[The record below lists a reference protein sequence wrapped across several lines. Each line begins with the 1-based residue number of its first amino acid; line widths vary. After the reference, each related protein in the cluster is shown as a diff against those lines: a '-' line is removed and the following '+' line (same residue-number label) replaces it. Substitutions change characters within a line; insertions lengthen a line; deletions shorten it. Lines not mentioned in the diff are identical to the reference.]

1 MMVQADSPGKIWICN
16 TDVES
21 EWSIADTRN
30 YPKRD
35 VRQVIFHHFEEILL
49 SSIGPHNTAILRS
62 QPDSQFLAYLEDL
75 GIKIPEILFVQGN
88 EEETW
93 LPTTSLIIQDPHFLN
108 ELNSRVREGKAKILE
123 SFGISKIIEDI
134 AHQTNLTLSYAN
146 SEISALISRKS
157 FIRNLAINLGIPFPE
172 GEVCENIKD
181 IPRVVKNVRS
191 KVGDCPVVIKPDL
204 GASGKGQYIIQSQ
217 KDLENISN
225 SIQDGKS
232 FGYEPPYI
240 VEQWYPNSA
249 TFSYDFKID
258 RSGYSG
264 TPIILREALERSD
277 IKHYGYIYPAK
288 YKNILHDIIHN
299 TIKLFSTAL
308 NEKYGYYG
316 PVRCDALIL
325 PDGQVFPV
333 LELNARHSL
342 FRFIDPLHKQ
352 LAPESV
358 GLFCWFFFHAPGHI
372 LFGKFIDQVIGAD
385 LLFDKNKR
393 EGVVVP
399 VWNTVTATENK
410 GDWVVE
416 SPLRRLFLLVLGDT
430 PAKVQNIENKVYE
443 KLKSFY

>member
-1 MMVQADSPGKIWICN
+1 MMSFSNAQGKIWVCN

-21 EWSIADTRN
+21 EWSQEEIDKT
-30 YPKRD
+30 PKHD
-35 VRQVIFHHFEEILL
+35 VKRVIFHHFEEILL
-49 SSIGPHNTAILRS
+49 SSISSNSTVVLRKE
-62 QPDSQFLAYLEDL
+62 PDSHFIGYLQEL
-75 GIKIPEILFVQGN
+75 GIKIPEILLVQGN
-88 EEETW
+88 EEEPW
-93 LPTTSLIIQDPHFLN
+93 LPTTNLIIQDSILLN
-108 ELNSRVREGKAKILE
+108 ELNSRVREDKAKILE
-123 SFGISKIIEDI
+123 SFGISKIIENI

-146 SEISALISRKS
+146 SEISASISRKS

-172 GEVCENIKD
+172 GKVCENIKD

-191 KVGDCPVVIKPDL
+191 KGGDCPVVIKPDL
-204 GASGKGQYIIQSQ
+204 GASGKGQYVIQSQ
-217 KDLENISN
+217 KDFESISN

-240 VEQWYPNSA
+240 VEQWYPNST

-258 RSGYSG
+258 HSGYSG

-316 PVRCDALIL
+316 PVKCDALIL
-325 PDGQVFPV
+325 PDGRMFPV
-333 LELNARHSL
+333 LELNARHSF

-358 GLFCWFFFHAPGHI
+358 GVFFWFFFHAPGQF
-372 LFGKFIDQVIGAD
+372 LFRKFIDQVIGTD
-385 LLFDKNKR
+385 LIFDKNKR

-399 VWNTVTATENK
+399 VWNTVTATEK
-410 GDWVVE
+410 ERDWVVE